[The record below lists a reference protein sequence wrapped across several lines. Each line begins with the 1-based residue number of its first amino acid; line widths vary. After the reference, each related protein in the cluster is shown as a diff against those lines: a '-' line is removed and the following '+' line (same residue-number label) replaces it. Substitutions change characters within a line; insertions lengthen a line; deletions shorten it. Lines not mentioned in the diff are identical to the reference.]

1 MMPDMNDR
9 LSKLVLAGAVA
20 VAGLGFAGC
29 SAEVSVGDKTI
40 DSADLEGQ
48 LADQLSS
55 QAGFKASQVS
65 VDCPSDQ
72 KVEKGT
78 EFTCNL
84 KTPDGAVTVNVTLT
98 DDDGNYDATAAKSG

>member
-20 VAGLGFAGC
+20 VAALGFAGC

-65 VDCPSDQ
+65 VDCPERPEGREGHRVHLQ
-72 KVEKGT
+72 
-78 EFTCNL
+78 
-84 KTPDGAVTVNVTLT
+84 PDDPRRRRHRQRDPDRRQRQLRRHV
-98 DDDGNYDATAAKSG
+98 AKK